1 MLFFQDTRLPV
12 TPDEQYDAEQI
23 AAIESER
30 RQNRNLSVFWGAV
43 AVPATLIAVASF
55 AMALV
60 MLFRLMLGRPELVNF
75 FVFGIMG
82 ALLLTPAY
90 LFRQFRGRMRLLDEV
105 LSAQTGEPGASPETP
120 GDAADAPGNATDAAV
135 DPAEGSDATRDEPGP
150 GEGP

>member
-23 AAIESER
+23 AAIEAER
-30 RQNRNLSVFWGAV
+30 RQSRNLSVFWGAV
-43 AVPATLIAVASF
+43 AVPATVVAVVSF

-90 LFRQFRGRMRLLDEV
+90 LFRQFRGRRRLLDEV
-105 LSAQTGEPGASPETP
+105 LAAQTGEPGAASETP
-120 GDAADAPGNATDAAV
+120 GDAKEAPGDPTDAPVDAV
-135 DPAEGSDATRDEPGP
+135 EGPDDTRDEPGP